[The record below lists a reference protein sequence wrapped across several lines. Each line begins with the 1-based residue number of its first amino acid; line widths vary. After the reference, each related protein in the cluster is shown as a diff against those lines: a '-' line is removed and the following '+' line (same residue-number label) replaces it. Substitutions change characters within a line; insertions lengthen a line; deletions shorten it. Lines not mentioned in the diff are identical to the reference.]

1 MTVPARVVV
10 LDLEA
15 TCWDAR
21 DPILATRQRAETEVV
36 EIGAV
41 RLLGDVPSAPFQ
53 SFVRPTRHPR
63 LSAFCTELTGITQ
76 ADVDAAGPFPAAW
89 AAFLAFCGGDE
100 GLVVA
105 SWGAFDDGLLRR
117 ECRRHRLPPPRWTH
131 LNLKA
136 KFAARRERMSLGL
149 ALASLGL
156 PFAGRAHRALDDA
169 QNGARVLAW
178 LRLP

>member
-1 MTVPARVVV
+1 MVV

-41 RLLGDVPSAPFQ
+41 RLRDGTPPASFQ
-53 SFVRPTRHPR
+53 AFVRPARHPR

-76 ADVDAAGPFPAAW
+76 ADVDAAAPFPSTW
-89 AAFLAFCGGDE
+89 PAFLAFCGGDD
-100 GLVVA
+100 GLVLA
-105 SWGAFDDGLLRR
+105 SWGAFDDSLLRR
-117 ECRRHRLPPPRWTH
+117 ECRRHRLPAPRWTH
-131 LNLKA
+131 LNVKA
-136 KFAARRERMSLGL
+136 RFAARRERTSLGG

-169 QNGARVLAW
+169 RNVARALAW